1 MLDRPIITARQR
13 EILLGVLRPF
23 ADVIDRVGVFGSRA
37 IGNAR
42 ENSDIDLVIYGP
54 IAERQIDRLWTLFDE
69 SSLAVRVDV
78 LGYNHIKHA
87 AMRAYIDRSMR
98 PLFGRSELAE

>member
-1 MLDRPIITARQR
+1 MVDQPVITARQR
-13 EILLGVLRPF
+13 EILSDVLRPF
-23 ADVIDRVGVFGSRA
+23 SDVIESVGVFGSRA
-37 IGNAR
+37 SGNAR

-78 LGYNHIKHA
+78 LGYNHIKQA
-87 AMRAYIDRSMR
+87 AMRAHVDRFMW
-98 PLFGRSELAE
+98 PLFGRSELAG

>member
-1 MLDRPIITARQR
+1 MLDQPAITARQR
-13 EILLGVLRPF
+13 EILAEVLRPF
-23 ADVIDRVGVFGSRA
+23 ADVIDSVGVFGSRA

-54 IAERQIDRLWTLFDE
+54 ITERQIDRLWTLFDE
-69 SSLAVRVDV
+69 SSLAVRVDL

-87 AMRAYIDRSMR
+87 VMRAHIDRFMR
-98 PLFGRSELAE
+98 PLFGPRDLGA

>member
-1 MLDRPIITARQR
+1 MLDQPVITARQR
-13 EILLGVLRPF
+13 EILADVLRPF
-23 ADVIDRVGVFGSRA
+23 ADVIDSVGVFGSRA
-37 IGNAR
+37 SGNAR

-54 IAERQIDRLWTLFDE
+54 IAERQINRLWTLFDE

-87 AMRAYIDRSMR
+87 AMKAHVDRFMR
-98 PLFGRSELAE
+98 PLFGQSELAE